1 MSHFQDR
8 LAPSGLGLGALFVS
22 ASAVILG
29 LAGTTPA
36 TATLARSAFAL
47 PVLAVLA
54 ARERRRS
61 GGLTTD
67 RTAWS
72 VVCGVLFCGD
82 MLLWTQS
89 ISEVGAGLSTVLVNA
104 QVAIVPLLAWLI
116 DRERVPQ
123 RFRRA
128 LPVVLTG
135 VVLAGGVL
143 EHGVG
148 GSDPF
153 RGTLHAIGA
162 AVCYSGFL
170 FLLRRGGRRGQ
181 PVQTYTVV
189 LVTSAVLS
197 IVVGP
202 FWHGLELAPGAET
215 TGWLILVTVTGQ
227 LLGWLLV
234 AYFSPR
240 LPSDLSSALLLLTP
254 IGAIVLS
261 AVVLDERPSPAQLV
275 GCTLILLAGYLGT
288 SRVGSTTRRSARFCT
303 QGRRG

>member
-8 LAPSGLGLGALFVS
+8 LALSGLGLGALFVS

-36 TATLARSAFAL
+36 TATLARSVFAL

-61 GGLTTD
+61 GGMTTD

-104 QVAIVPLLAWLI
+104 QVAIVPLLAWLF

-123 RFRRA
+123 RFLWA

-143 EHGVG
+143 EHGIG
-148 GSDPF
+148 GSDP
-153 RGTLHAIGA
+153 RTLLPPVLEGVEAEVDEIRRIPVVEDAEDA
-162 AVCYSGFL
+162 AF
-170 FLLRRGGRRGQ
+170 
-181 PVQTYTVV
+181 VV
-189 LVTSAVLS
+189 ELVE
-197 IVVGP
+197 
-202 FWHGLELAPGAET
+202 HEE
-215 TGWLILVTVTGQ
+215 
-227 LLGWLLV
+227 
-234 AYFSPR
+234 
-240 LPSDLSSALLLLTP
+240 
-254 IGAIVLS
+254 
-261 AVVLDERPSPAQLV
+261 
-275 GCTLILLAGYLGT
+275 
-288 SRVGSTTRRSARFCT
+288 
-303 QGRRG
+303 